1 MLTVSCVALSR
12 PIPKPTPISVYQQDD
27 GGDQQD
33 YQQQYRPQ
41 PIQYKQIVPQQQQQA
56 RPIPTRAIYKQ
67 QAQDPRLL
75 QQTESEDYEVNRYF
89 PFRDN
94 ELFSMKL

>member
-1 MLTVSCVALSR
+1 MLAVSCVVLSR

-27 GGDQQD
+27 GGEQQD

-41 PIQYKQIVPQQQQQA
+41 QIPYKQVIQQVRPQQ
-56 RPIPTRAIYKQ
+56 TRALLRPQQ

-75 QQTESEDYEVNRYF
+75 QQTESEDYEV
-89 PFRDN
+89 
-94 ELFSMKL
+94 KK

>member
-1 MLTVSCVALSR
+1 MLTVSCAALSR
-12 PIPKPTPISVYQQDD
+12 PVPKPTPISVYQQDD

-41 PIQYKQIVPQQQQQA
+41 PQPIPYKQIVQQQA
-56 RPIPTRAIYKQ
+56 RPVPSRAIYKQQ

-75 QQTESEDYEVNRYF
+75 QQTESEDYEVNTSF
-89 PFRDN
+89 LLFSFRD
-94 ELFSMKL
+94 K